1 MTASVRGWQI
11 VLFVGSLTAKVPVVF
26 PRAYSLPKR
35 SFFLFGPRAT
45 GKTTWLRSV
54 LPSALWIDLLRMQEV
69 LEFTRQPDSFRHR
82 VEALPAG
89 SWVVIDEI
97 QRLPQ
102 LLDEVHSLM
111 ATHPGRFRFAMLGSS
126 ARKLRRL
133 DVNLLAGRAI
143 RREFFPLSGREMDYD
158 FVLSELLAFGN
169 LPAIRTD
176 VRDAVDILD
185 AYASTYLREEI
196 QQESLIRD
204 LPSFSRFLEVA
215 ALANAQVTSVA
226 SIARDAGVARPTVQR
241 YFEVL
246 VDTLIGL
253 WVRPWK
259 ASARVKEVGHPKFY
273 FFDTGVVRALR
284 GATREP
290 VERAERGPLLE
301 TLVLHELRAHLAIAG
316 TGGEIAYWGTPSG
329 GEIDFIWRRG
339 KRAVGIEVKASNRYR
354 SEEVAVLRE
363 FLQRKLL
370 DSAYVVYDGRDVLQ
384 DGGVTVLPVVEF
396 MQRLARGD
404 VIVP

>member
-1 MTASVRGWQI
+1 M
-11 VLFVGSLTAKVPVVF
+11 FV
-26 PRAYSLPKR
+26 RAYSLPKG

-69 LEFTRQPDSFRHR
+69 LALTRQPELFRSR
-82 VEALPAG
+82 VEALSAS

-102 LLDEVHSLM
+102 LLDEVHSLI

-133 DVNLLAGRAI
+133 EVNLLAGRAI
-143 RREFFPLSGREMDYD
+143 RREFFPLTGREMDYD
-158 FVLSELLAFGN
+158 FALNELLAFGA

-176 VRDAVDILD
+176 VRGAVDVLE
-185 AYASTYLREEI
+185 AYTSTYLREEI

-204 LPSFSRFLEVA
+204 LPSFARFLEVA
-215 ALANAQVTSVA
+215 ALANGQVTSVA
-226 SIARDAGVARPTVQR
+226 SIARDAGVARPTAQR
-241 YFEVL
+241 YFDVL
-246 VDTLIGL
+246 VDTLIGI

-273 FFDTGVVRALR
+273 FFDTGVVRVLH
-284 GATREP
+284 GSIREP
-290 VERAERGPLLE
+290 LERAERGPLLE
-301 TLVLHELRAHLAIAG
+301 TLILHELRAHMAIAG
-316 TGGEIAYWGTPSG
+316 TGGEINYWRTPSS

-354 SEEVAVLRE
+354 SEEAATLRE
-363 FLQRKLL
+363 FLERRLVS
-370 DSAYVVYDGRDVLQ
+370 SAFVVYDGKDVLK
-384 DGGVTVLPVVEF
+384 DGGVTVLPVAEF
-396 MQRLARGD
+396 MRRLARD
-404 VIVP
+404 EVITA

>member
-1 MTASVRGWQI
+1 M
-11 VLFVGSLTAKVPVVF
+11 FV
-26 PRAYSLPKR
+26 RAYSLPKG

-69 LEFTRQPDSFRHR
+69 LALTRQPELFRSR
-82 VEALPAG
+82 VEALSAS

-102 LLDEVHSLM
+102 LLDEVHSLI

-133 DVNLLAGRAI
+133 EVNLLAGRAI
-143 RREFFPLSGREMDYD
+143 RREFFPLTGREMDYD
-158 FVLSELLAFGN
+158 FALNELLAFGA

-176 VRDAVDILD
+176 VRGAVDVLE
-185 AYASTYLREEI
+185 AYTSTYLREEI

-204 LPSFSRFLEVA
+204 LPSFARFLEVA
-215 ALANAQVTSVA
+215 ALANGQVTSVA

-241 YFEVL
+241 YFDVL
-246 VDTLIGL
+246 VDTLIGI

-273 FFDTGVVRALR
+273 FFDTGVVRVLH
-284 GATREP
+284 GSIREP
-290 VERAERGPLLE
+290 LERAERGPLLE
-301 TLVLHELRAHLAIAG
+301 TLILHELRAHMAIAG
-316 TGGEIAYWGTPSG
+316 TGGEINYWRTPSS

-354 SEEVAVLRE
+354 SEEAAALRE
-363 FLQRKLL
+363 FLERRLVS
-370 DSAYVVYDGRDVLQ
+370 SAFVVYDGKDVLK
-384 DGGVTVLPVVEF
+384 DGGVTVLPAAEF
-396 MQRLARGD
+396 MRRLARD
-404 VIVP
+404 EAITA